1 MNTMGWRFFV
11 GFTQLVSASSTA
23 ARKMPITFP
32 AVKEGAARLRFFLSA
47 SHTEEQIRKTI
58 DTVVEEIPVAR
69 EIVEKFRRE
78 HQDEQN
84 A

>member
-1 MNTMGWRFFV
+1 M
-11 GFTQLVSASSTA
+11 L
-23 ARKMPITFP
+23 PITFP
-32 AVKEGAARLRFFLSA
+32 AVNEGAARLRFFLSA
-47 SHTEEQIRKTI
+47 SHTEEQTRKTI